1 MEAIKDVWFDNNRIY
16 IKLEDGMT
24 YNRPLEA
31 FPTLMEATDDQRNA
45 YEINRFGD
53 AIRWRQLDEDIHVS
67 SFLET
72 SEPCRDNNV
81 AQIFQQFPWLNI
93 TEVARM
99 MNIHKSVLLSYIYGM
114 KEPSTERMKMLR
126 ETLHLMGVKM
136 MSA

>member
-1 MEAIKDVWFDNNRIY
+1 MDAIKDIWFDNNRIY
-16 IKLEDGMT
+16 IKLADGMT

-31 FPTLMEATDDQRNA
+31 FPILMEATDEQRKA

-72 SEPCRDNNV
+72 SEPCKDNKV

-126 ETLHLMGVKM
+126 ETLHLMGAKM